1 MSEYQ
6 PLLEEKKSDG
16 DMARQVERKNHRF
29 PDLIVFSVYILLQ
42 FSAIFLLSNMEEQ
55 RVLTCRLLEK

>member
-16 DMARQVERKNHRF
+16 DMARQVEQKTHRF
-29 PDLIVFSVYILLQ
+29 PDLFVYSVYILLQ